1 MDDLVKEVLQSE
13 FPQNMKL
20 KSKDGKSVIL
30 TFKNGKDVIISSP
43 DENGGYKS
51 EVYEFNDVKDNV
63 VWPDSPEFPDYL
75 AKLNLDGFN
84 GIVNSDARDDYNNN
98 IKHIQQTVNSVV
110 DYSVSQKNYFDKLKD
125 VFGNF
130 KGFVETIISAK
141 TAEFL
146 SKFSDQYYK
155 KEEIDNEVRI
165 LQSQIDHLKNEN
177 PTSNGVKK
185 PGVF

>member
-1 MDDLVKEVLQSE
+1 MYLPEDIINSE
-13 FPQNMKL
+13 FPNLKL
-20 KSKDGKSVIL
+20 KSKDGKTVTLVFDNGENVVISKQNDDGTNDSELYTFNSV
-30 TFKNGKDVIISSP
+30 ND
-43 DENGGYKS
+43 KS
-51 EVYEFNDVKDNV
+51 
-63 VWPDSPEFPDYL
+63 VWPDGPKLPDYL
-75 AKLNLDGFN
+75 AKLSLDQFN
-84 GIVNSDARDDYNNN
+84 GIINSDSRDDYNGNV
-98 IKHIQQTVNSVV
+98 KHIQETVNGLY
-110 DYSVSQKNYFDKLKD
+110 DYSVSQNNYFDKLKD

-155 KEEIDNEVRI
+155 KEDVDNEVRI

-177 PTSNGVKK
+177 PTSNGIKK